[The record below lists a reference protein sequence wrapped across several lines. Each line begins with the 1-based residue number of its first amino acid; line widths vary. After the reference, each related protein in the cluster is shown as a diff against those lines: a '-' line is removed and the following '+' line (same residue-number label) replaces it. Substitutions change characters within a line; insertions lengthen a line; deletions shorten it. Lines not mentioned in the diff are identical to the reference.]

1 MRKILGLLTILGLC
15 FSVVN
20 CSGAKT
26 GAKNSPKSETRFDFG
41 RSTQQ
46 AFLFNVIADALRRY
60 TYQLHT
66 ASTGNFIE
74 TEWKLGEPNS
84 QERNVRITE
93 VRHRTLVTISTRR
106 AVVDATLRLYYEVKH
121 GDGEW
126 LESDPSPEVV
136 AQIKSI
142 QNEVKRSLA
151 RVMQQEF

>member
-1 MRKILGLLTILGLC
+1 
-15 FSVVN
+15 VVN
-20 CSGAKT
+20 CSGTKS
-26 GAKNSPKSETRFDFG
+26 GAESSSNPETRFDFG

-46 AFLFNVIADALRRY
+46 TFLLNVIVDVLRRY

-74 TEWKLGEPNS
+74 TEWRLGEPDVRE
-84 QERNVRITE
+84 QEVRITE
-93 VRHRTLVTISTRR
+93 VRHRALVIITSRR
-106 AVVDATLRLYYEVKH
+106 ALVDATLRLYYEVKH

-136 AQIKSI
+136 AQIKSM

-151 RVMQQEF
+151 RVMQQQF